1 MRMMSLNKTESQKTI
16 KLIIEIAQ
24 DELVCFTKYL
34 NNYSDG
40 EFELVIKSG
49 EK

>member
-1 MRMMSLNKTESQKTI
+1 MMSLSKTESQKMV

-24 DELVCFTKYL
+24 DELVSFINYL
-34 NNYSDG
+34 NNYNDG